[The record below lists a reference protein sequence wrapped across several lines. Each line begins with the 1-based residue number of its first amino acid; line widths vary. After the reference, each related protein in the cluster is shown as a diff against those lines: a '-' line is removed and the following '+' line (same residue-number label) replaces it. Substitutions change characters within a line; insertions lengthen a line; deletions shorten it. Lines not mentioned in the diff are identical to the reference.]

1 MRGKTKPI
9 SLARRLVIDLMH
21 ASVPLVAVERT
32 LHLERLVKAR
42 AALAVRPGWSAI
54 MAKGLGIV
62 ARDEPWLRTLL
73 LKWPWARFYELPK
86 SVVLV
91 ALVRD
96 DFDDGVPI
104 MMKLG
109 AADERPLA
117 ALEADMQRAKTAPIA
132 DVPSFARTARVAR
145 LPLLLRR
152 LLWAITLNSGRMRS
166 NRFGTLW
173 ITSLA
178 SLGSETVTARTP
190 GPTLI
195 SYGLVHPDHSM
206 KIRMHWDHRVYD
218 GVVATRAL
226 IRLEQVLNNEIAD
239 ELAAQHAAE
248 TRAAE

>member
-1 MRGKTKPI
+1 MQGKTKSI
-9 SLARRLVIDLMH
+9 SLARKLVIDLMR

-32 LHLERLVKAR
+32 LHLERLAKAR
-42 AALAVRPGWSAI
+42 ASLAERPGWSAI
-54 MAKGLGIV
+54 MAKALCIV

-86 SVVLV
+86 STVLV

-109 AADERPLA
+109 SADERSLA
-117 ALEADMQRAKTAPIA
+117 DLEADMQRAKIAPIA
-132 DVPSFARTARVAR
+132 AVPSFSRTERIAR

-152 LLWAITLNSGRMRS
+152 LIWAMVLNSGRMRS
-166 NRFGTLW
+166 NRFGTMW

-190 GPTLI
+190 GPSLI

-206 KIRMHWDHRVYD
+206 LIRLHWDHRIYD

-226 IRLEQVLNNEIAD
+226 LRLEEVLNNEIAD
-239 ELAAQHAAE
+239 ELLAQRTVVPLSA
-248 TRAAE
+248 

>member
-1 MRGKTKPI
+1 MQGKTKSI
-9 SLARRLVIDLMH
+9 SLARKLVIDLMR

-42 AALAVRPGWSAI
+42 ASLSVRPGWSAI
-54 MAKGLGIV
+54 MAKALCIV

-86 SVVLV
+86 STVLV

-109 AADERPLA
+109 AADERSLPDM
-117 ALEADMQRAKTAPIA
+117 EADMQRAKTAPIIE
-132 DVPSFARTARVAR
+132 VPSFARSARIAR
-145 LPLLLRR
+145 LPLLVRR
-152 LLWAITLNSGRMRS
+152 LVWAMVLNSGRMRS

-173 ITSLA
+173 ITSVA

-190 GPTLI
+190 GPTLV
-195 SYGLVHPDHSM
+195 SYGLVHPDHRM
-206 KIRMHWDHRVYD
+206 KIRLHWDHCVYD
-218 GVVATRAL
+218 GMVATRAL
-226 IRLEQVLNNEIAD
+226 LRLEEVLNNEIAD
-239 ELAAQHAAE
+239 ELLAQRTVEPLSA
-248 TRAAE
+248 

>member
-1 MRGKTKPI
+1 MQGKTKSI
-9 SLARRLVIDLMH
+9 SLARKLVIDLMR

-32 LHLERLVKAR
+32 LHLERLAKAR
-42 AALAVRPGWSAI
+42 ASLAERPGWSAI
-54 MAKGLGIV
+54 MAKALCIV

-86 SVVLV
+86 STVLV

-109 AADERPLA
+109 AADERSLA
-117 ALEADMQRAKTAPIA
+117 DLEADMQRAKIAPIA
-132 DVPSFARTARVAR
+132 AVPSFSRTERIAR

-152 LLWAITLNSGRMRS
+152 LIWAMVLNSGRMRS
-166 NRFGTLW
+166 NRFGTMW

-190 GPTLI
+190 GPSLI

-206 KIRMHWDHRVYD
+206 LIRLHWDHRIYD

-226 IRLEQVLNNEIAD
+226 LRLEEVLNNDIAD
-239 ELAAQHAAE
+239 ELLAQRTVVPLSA
-248 TRAAE
+248 

>member
-1 MRGKTKPI
+1 MQGKIRPI

-32 LHLERLVKAR
+32 LRLERLATAR
-42 AALAVRPGWSAI
+42 APLAVRPGWSAM
-54 MAKGLGIV
+54 MAKALCIV
-62 ARDEPWLRTLL
+62 ARDEPWLRTLY

-96 DFDDGVPI
+96 DFEDGVPI
-104 MMKLG
+104 MLKLG
-109 AADERPLA
+109 SADERSLTD
-117 ALEADMQRAKTAPIA
+117 LEAAMLRGKNAPIA
-132 DVPSFARTARVAR
+132 EIPSFARTARISR
-145 LPLLLRR
+145 LPLLVRR
-152 LLWAITLNSGRMRS
+152 LIWAMVLNSGRMRS

-190 GPTLI
+190 GPTFV
-195 SYGLVHPDHSM
+195 SYGLVLPDHSM
-206 KIRMHWDHRVYD
+206 KVRLHWDHRVYD

-226 IRLEQVLNNEIAD
+226 RRLEEVLNNEIAD
-239 ELAAQHAAE
+239 ELLAQRTAE
-248 TRAAE
+248 PLPA

>member
-1 MRGKTKPI
+1 MRGKTNSI
-9 SLARRLVIDLMH
+9 SLARKLVIDLMR

-32 LHLERLVKAR
+32 LRLERLVKAR
-42 AALAVRPGWSAI
+42 ASLAVRPGWSAI
-54 MAKGLGIV
+54 MAKALCIV

-109 AADERPLA
+109 SADERSLA
-117 ALEADMQRAKTAPIA
+117 DLEADMQRAKTTPIGE
-132 DVPSFARTARVAR
+132 VPSFARTVRIAR
-145 LPLLLRR
+145 LPLLVRR
-152 LLWAITLNSGRMRS
+152 LMWTIALNSGRMRS
-166 NRFGTLW
+166 NRFGTMW

-190 GPTLI
+190 GPSLI
-195 SYGLVHPDHSM
+195 SYGLVHPDHSV
-206 KIRMHWDHRVYD
+206 KIRLHWDHRVYD

-226 IRLEQVLNNEIAD
+226 RRLEEVLNNEIAD
-239 ELAAQHAAE
+239 ELLAQRNVEPLPA
-248 TRAAE
+248 

>member
-1 MRGKTKPI
+1 MRGKTKSI
-9 SLARRLVIDLMH
+9 SLARRLVIDLMR

-32 LHLERLVKAR
+32 LHLERLMKAR
-42 AALAVRPGWSAI
+42 ASLAVRPGWSAI
-54 MAKGLGIV
+54 MAKALCIV

-86 SVVLV
+86 STVLV

-109 AADERPLA
+109 AADDRSLGD
-117 ALEADMQRAKTAPIA
+117 LETDMLRAKTAPISE
-132 DVPSFARTARVAR
+132 VPSFARTERIAR
-145 LPLLLRR
+145 LPMLLRR
-152 LLWAITLNSGRMRS
+152 LIWTMVLNSGRMRS

-190 GPTLI
+190 GPTLV
-195 SYGLVHPDHSM
+195 SYGLVHPDHRM
-206 KIRMHWDHRVYD
+206 KIRLHWDHRIYD

-226 IRLEQVLNNEIAD
+226 RRLEDVLNNEIAD
-239 ELAAQHAAE
+239 ELLAQSMAE
-248 TRAAE
+248 PLPA